1 MRYLAHTPAIRKEM
15 LSTIGVNSV
24 DELFKDVPKAVLNP
38 AIQDLPDHQSEWAVE
53 THFKKLANQIRQASD
68 GPFFVGGGL
77 YRHHIPAAVD
87 HLIQRGEFLTSYTP
101 YQPEISQGT
110 LQYLFE
116 FQTQVAELTGMDI
129 ANASLY
135 DGATAMVE
143 AIMMAQRVTGRKTS
157 LISGGVHPHYRE
169 TAQTYARFANF
180 TLDCLDPQKDEDL
193 KSKLTPET
201 ATVVIQYP
209 NFFGEIED
217 FRELAQTCQTNGTLL
232 VVVVNEIIS
241 LGLLEAPGQL
251 GADVV
256 VGEGQSLG
264 NGMNFGGPT
273 VGIFACREKF
283 IRQMPGRIVGE
294 TTDKEGKRGWVLTL
308 STREQHIR
316 REKATS
322 NICTNSG
329 LCVLGFTIHLSLLGA
344 VGLERL
350 AKLNHQQAIR
360 LKESLETIKD
370 VKILNQTFFNELTI
384 ELPAQS
390 EPMVET
396 LAEQGIIAGI
406 PISRVYPGQFPNQL
420 LLAVTELTTDA
431 DIKMLCQS
439 IDSYLQGAK

>member
-1 MRYLAHTPAIRKEM
+1 MRYLAHTPSIRQEI

-24 DELFKDVPKAVLNP
+24 DELFKDVPATVINP
-38 AIQDLPDHQSEWAVE
+38 KIQGLPNYQSEWAVE
-53 THFKKLANQIRQASD
+53 THFKKLAAQTQQASD

-157 LISGGVHPHYRE
+157 VISGGVHPHYRE
-169 TAQTYARFANF
+169 TAETYAKFANF
-180 TLDCLDPQKDEDL
+180 NLDCLEPQGTEDL
-193 KSKLTPET
+193 KNKLAPET
-201 ATVVIQYP
+201 AAVVIQYP

-217 FRELAQTCQTNGTLL
+217 FRELAKACQANDTLL

-241 LGLLEAPGQL
+241 LGLLEAPGHL

-273 VGIFACREKF
+273 VGLFACREKYV
-283 IRQMPGRIVGE
+283 RQMPGRIVGE

-329 LCVLGFTIHLSLLGA
+329 LCALGFTIHLSLLGA

-350 AKLNHQQAIR
+350 AKLNHQQAIL
-360 LKESLETIKD
+360 LKQKLENIKG
-370 VKILNQTFFNELTI
+370 VKVLNKTFFNELTI
-384 ELPAQS
+384 ELPIQADL
-390 EPMVET
+390 MVEALT
-396 LAEQGIIAGI
+396 QKGIIAGI
-406 PISRVYPGQFPNQL
+406 PISRVYPGRFPNQL
-420 LLAVTELTTDA
+420 LLAVTELTSDQ
-431 DIKMLCQS
+431 DIETLVTH
-439 IDSYLQGAK
+439 IQGAL

>member
-1 MRYLAHTPAIRKEM
+1 MRYLAHTSSIRQEM

-24 DELFKDVPKAVLNP
+24 DKLFKDVPKAVLNP
-38 AIQDLPDHQSEWAVE
+38 QIQGLQNHQSEWAVE
-53 THFKKLANQIRQASD
+53 TYFKKLANQTQQASD

-77 YRHHIPAAVD
+77 YRHHVPAAVD

-143 AIMMAQRVTGRKTS
+143 AIMMAQRITGRKS
-157 LISGGVHPHYRE
+157 SIISGNVHPHYCE
-169 TAQTYARFANF
+169 TAKTYARFANF
-180 TLDCLDPQKDEDL
+180 TLDCLEPQKTGDF
-193 KSKLTPET
+193 KNKLTSDT
-201 ATVVIQYP
+201 AAVVIQHP
-209 NFFGEIED
+209 NFLGDIKD
-217 FRELAQTCQTNGTLL
+217 FSELAKDCQANGTLL
-232 VVVVNEIIS
+232 IVVVTEIIS
-241 LGLLEAPGQL
+241 LGLLEAPSRL
-251 GADVV
+251 GADIV

-273 VGIFACREKF
+273 VGLFACREKF
-283 IRQMPGRIVGE
+283 MRQMPGRIVGE

-329 LCVLGFTIHLSLLGA
+329 LCALGFTIHLSLLGA

-350 AKLNHQQAIR
+350 SKLNHQQAIK
-360 LKESLETIKD
+360 LKERLSVIKD
-370 VKILNQTFFNELTI
+370 VKVLNKTFFNELTI
-384 ELPAQS
+384 ELPVQADK
-390 EPMVET
+390 MVDV
-396 LAEQGIIAGI
+396 LAEKGIIAGI
-406 PISRVYPGQFPNQL
+406 PLSRVYPDKFPNQL
-420 LLAVTELTTDA
+420 LLAVTELTSDD
-431 DIKMLCQS
+431 DIEKLCQS
-439 IDSYLQGAK
+439 IQTYIQGAK

>member
-1 MRYLAHTPAIRKEM
+1 MRYLAHTPSIRQEM
-15 LSTIGVNSV
+15 LSTIGVNSI
-24 DELFKDVPKAVLNP
+24 DELFKDVPAAVLNQK
-38 AIQDLPDHQSEWAVE
+38 IQGLPDHQSEWAVE
-53 THFKKLANQIRQASD
+53 THFKKLAAQTQQASD

-157 LISGGVHPHYRE
+157 IISGGVHPHYRE
-169 TAQTYARFANF
+169 TAVTYAQFANF
-180 TLDCLDPQKDEDL
+180 NLDCLEPQAEENL
-193 KSKLTPET
+193 QQKLTSDT
-201 ATVVIQYP
+201 AAVVIQYP

-217 FRELAQTCQTNGTLL
+217 FRELAKACQANGSLL
-232 VVVVNEIIS
+232 IVVVNEIIS
-241 LGLLEAPGQL
+241 LGLLEAPGHL

-273 VGIFACREKF
+273 VGLFACREKYV
-283 IRQMPGRIVGE
+283 RQMPGRIVGE

-329 LCVLGFTIHLSLLGA
+329 LCALGFTIHLSLLGA

-350 AKLNHQQAIR
+350 AKLNHQQAIF
-360 LKESLETIKD
+360 LKQKLESIKG
-370 VKILNQTFFNELTI
+370 VKILNKTFFNELTI
-384 ELPAQS
+384 ELPIQADL
-390 EPMVET
+390 MVEM
-396 LAEQGIIAGI
+396 LAKKGIIAGI
-406 PISRVYPGQFPNQL
+406 PVSRVYPGQFPNQL
-420 LLAVTELTTDA
+420 LLATTELTSDQ
-431 DIKMLCQS
+431 DIETLVTH
-439 IDSYLQGAK
+439 IQGAM